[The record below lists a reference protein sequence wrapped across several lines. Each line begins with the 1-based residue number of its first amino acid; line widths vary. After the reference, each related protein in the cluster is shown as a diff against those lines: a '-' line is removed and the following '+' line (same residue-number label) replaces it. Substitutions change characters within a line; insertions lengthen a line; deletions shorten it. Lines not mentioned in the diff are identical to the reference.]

1 MNLFL
6 REVFQGELE
15 SNSFVMAHF
24 NRSPSVLTQSP
35 EDIPPIDPRAVLDL
49 EINAR
54 RVAENL
60 DFMMSNMKGSLNKM
74 SALTV
79 NCVGAYKTGID
90 NTCDSVDGAIK
101 SMYALM
107 AKCEELSKNMKPIY
121 QLADQIKEIKR
132 LLDLF
137 EAQIAREEK

>member
-60 DFMMSNMKGSLNKM
+60 DFMMSNMKGSLNKVRGVV
-74 SALTV
+74 SARFPKYNMYIPYQSPLWRDVITDLTR
-79 NCVGAYKTGID
+79 IH
-90 NTCDSVDGAIK
+90 
-101 SMYALM
+101 
-107 AKCEELSKNMKPIY
+107 
-121 QLADQIKEIKR
+121 
-132 LLDLF
+132 LF
-137 EAQIAREEK
+137 